1 MADNGTDRGAAAVPP
16 RYTHAMIRAWRNFA
30 ARVRTAFRFVA
41 LFLVV
46 RLIVGIAVIV
56 FFDRDAVAWGPE
68 LTIVV
73 VGAFAAV
80 VLVGLAVRHIDA
92 HPRSGR

>member
-1 MADNGTDRGAAAVPP
+1 ML
-16 RYTHAMIRAWRNFA
+16 RAWRNFA
-30 ARVRTAFRFVA
+30 GRVRAAFRFLA

-46 RLIVGIAVIV
+46 RVIVGVAVIV

-73 VGAFAAV
+73 IGALAV
-80 VLVGLAVRHIDA
+80 VLLVGVAVRFIDA
-92 HPRSGR
+92 HPRSER

>member
-1 MADNGTDRGAAAVPP
+1 MRPGEESRQGTT
-16 RYTHAMIRAWRNFA
+16 RYTPAMIRAWRNIVA
-30 ARVRTAFRFVA
+30 KTQRVFRLVV

-46 RLIVGIAVIV
+46 RMVVGICAIV

-73 VGAFAAV
+73 LGALAV
-80 VLVGLAVRHIDA
+80 IVLVGLAVRHVDA
-92 HPRSGR
+92 HPRTGR